1 MKRPYYLFSNGR
13 LQRRHNTLSFV
24 KASEERTWG
33 AEAED
38 TGAPSGTLTRERAT
52 IPVEQVDALY
62 LFGEVDLNT
71 KLVTFLGQQHIP
83 LYFFDYYGNYTATL
97 SPREYLLSG
106 KLTVKQVQHY
116 LRATKRI
123 VLARAFVDAALYNI
137 GRVLKY
143 YVPRLEGAG
152 AEQVAQAEQHI
163 GEQRLRL
170 REVTDVHELMGV
182 EGHCRE
188 RYYRTW
194 PAILGAKGAAFPFD
208 RRERRPPS
216 NALNALISFGNALCY
231 SVVLR
236 QIYRTALD
244 PTISYLHEPGERRY
258 SLALDL
264 AEVFKPLLVDRAIF
278 RLIKNGQLTPKHFEP
293 RLGGTYLKDIGR
305 KVFVGHWDERL
316 RKTVRHRRLEKKVS
330 YERLVRLECHKLT
343 RHLFDAKADPY
354 EGFNMWW

>member
-24 KASEERTWG
+24 KASDERTWG

-38 TGAPSGTLTRERAT
+38 TGEPTGTLTSNRAT

-62 LFGEVDLNT
+62 LFGEVDINT

-83 LYFFDYYGNYTATL
+83 MYFFDYYGNYTASL
-97 SPREYLLSG
+97 YPREYLLSG
-106 KLTVKQVQHY
+106 KLKVKQVQHY
-116 LRATKRI
+116 LSTKKRLA
-123 VLARAFVDAALYNI
+123 LARAFVDAALYNI

-143 YVPRLEGAG
+143 YVPRLEGKA
-152 AEQVAQAEQHI
+152 ARQVHEAEQHI
-163 GEQRLRL
+163 GHQRLVL
-170 REVTDVHELMGV
+170 DEVADVQELMGV
-182 EGHCRE
+182 EGHC
-188 RYYRTW
+188 
-194 PAILGAKGAAFPFD
+194 
-208 RRERRPPS
+208 RERRPPS

-244 PTISYLHEPGERRY
+244 PTISYLHEPGVRRF

-278 RLIKNGQLTPKHFEP
+278 RLIKNGQLAPKHFEP
-293 RLGGTYLKDIGR
+293 RLGGTYLKDAGR

-316 RKTVRHRRLEKKVS
+316 RKTVMHRRLEKKVS

-343 RHLFDAKADPY
+343 RHLFDPKNDPY